1 MTLVAKT
8 VDKDGKEYIDVF
20 PGKTG
25 KIEELKTLAVALLDE
40 VDGKGEVH
48 FYSSELDELGRVE
61 MPGNGSPDPIIGFR
75 ATGDGELK
83 ILIFSPYSGEF
94 VTESE
99 YTYEERVYEGY

>member
-1 MTLVAKT
+1 MYLIAKT
-8 VDKDGKEYIDVF
+8 VDKTGKEFIDVF

-25 KIEELKTLAVALLDE
+25 DDDLEAIASALLEE
-40 VDGKGEVH
+40 VDGKGDVY
-48 FYSSELDELGRVE
+48 FYSSEVDELGRVE

-75 ATGDGELK
+75 ATGGTMET
-83 ILIFSPYSGEF
+83 LIHSPYSGEF